1 MAFPP
6 CRRCDGVRIGPQAAV
21 SMAGRGLEVDQGVVV
36 AESGE
41 CPGPSVG
48 HERLVH
54 VGVASPEDCQESA
67 VLISGRALDR
77 KSPSFNPCR
86 QGRTSL
92 STHGLVEFWG
102 IDPYEPD
109 PLTAA

>member
-1 MAFPP
+1 
-6 CRRCDGVRIGPQAAV
+6 
-21 SMAGRGLEVDQGVVV
+21 
-36 AESGE
+36 
-41 CPGPSVG
+41 
-48 HERLVH
+48 
-54 VGVASPEDCQESA
+54 